1 MNIQKYVFIYKFIF
15 EKTQYCFM
23 YDLIYNIYLIHM
35 YKFMYKFIH
44 DFDQLR
50 LTLDAAR
57 DFGLG
62 KSA

>member
-1 MNIQKYVFIYKFIF
+1 
-15 EKTQYCFM
+15 
-23 YDLIYNIYLIHM
+23 M